1 MNPKITKT
9 YIIQSMII
17 DSLHLF
23 DSYNLEIWNFK
34 NLYHL
39 VLYLLKEANPLLE
52 GKKKKRR
59 VENFNWMKE
68 N

>member
-52 GKKKKRR
+52 GKKKK
-59 VENFNWMKE
+59 EGWKILTG
-68 N
+68 